1 MHQRIDNALRALRQ
15 DLPSHLDESTIHAA
29 CRMVGHTWRECLLT
43 PVAIIHWFITQ
54 VLHGNTALN
63 HISLFADRQFTDSA
77 YCQAAFG
84 VTAFGVT
91 AFGVTAFGVR
101 SFNH

>member
-15 DLPSHLDESTIHAA
+15 DLPSHLDASTIHAA
-29 CRMVGHTWRECLLT
+29 CRKVGHTWRECLLT
-43 PVAIIHWFITQ
+43 PVAIMHWFITQ

-84 VTAFGVT
+84 VTAFGV
-91 AFGVTAFGVR
+91 R